1 LTPPDISDALWQ
13 PEQVRFSIGLTFFSK
28 PAVSMVAAGV
38 AASTKPGRRSA
49 ATRTRCFEFR
59 GINLVVTANEII
71 ASLTLK
77 VSGVGLPH
85 LTDCVREDT
94 KLGRMRYQ

>member
-1 LTPPDISDALWQ
+1 MALWQ
-13 PEQVRFSIGLTFFSK
+13 PEQVFFRIGLTFFSK

-38 AASTKPGRRSA
+38 AASPKPGRRSA
-49 ATRTRCFEFR
+49 AARTRCFEFR

-71 ASLTLK
+71 ASLRLK
-77 VSGVGLPH
+77 VSEAESPH

-94 KLGRMRYQ
+94 KLRRMRYQ